1 MDGNGRWATGRGQ
14 SRSEGHRQGAKT
26 VRMAVT
32 RARELGI
39 GVLTLYAFSSQNWAR
54 PGDEVESLMSLLVE
68 FCESERNLLLDK
80 QIRFRVIG
88 ERSRLPEVV
97 LAAVEALEQVT
108 ASNEAMQLVVAVSYG
123 GREELVA
130 AAQSLAREVAAG
142 RLAPEQVTADSF
154 RAHLWTGDIPDPDL
168 VIRTSGE
175 TRISNFL
182 LLQAAY
188 AEFVFTPTLWPDFTK
203 ADLASAIAEY
213 NRRERRFGLTSE
225 QLKSSAATK

>member
-1 MDGNGRWATGRGQ
+1 
-14 SRSEGHRQGAKT
+14 
-26 VRMAVT
+26 MAVT

-80 QIRFRVIG
+80 HIRFRVIG

-142 RLAPEQVTADSF
+142 RL
-154 RAHLWTGDIPDPDL
+154 
-168 VIRTSGE
+168 
-175 TRISNFL
+175 
-182 LLQAAY
+182 
-188 AEFVFTPTLWPDFTK
+188 TP
-203 ADLASAIAEY
+203 S
-213 NRRERRFGLTSE
+213 R
-225 QLKSSAATK
+225 